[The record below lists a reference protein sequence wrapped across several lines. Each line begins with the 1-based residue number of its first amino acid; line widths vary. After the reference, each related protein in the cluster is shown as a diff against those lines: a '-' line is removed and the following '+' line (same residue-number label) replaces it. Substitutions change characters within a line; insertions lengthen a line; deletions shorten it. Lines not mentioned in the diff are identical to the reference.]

1 MRSPLSLLSPPFRG
15 FFLGRL
21 VSLLGS
27 AMTPVALAFAVLNA
41 SGRPGDLG
49 VILACQIT
57 PQLALLLVGGAAGDR
72 FSRRKL
78 LVAANLGAGLTQG
91 GVAAVLLTGH
101 YSLPVIAVLEVGNG
115 ALEAFA
121 SPALRGI
128 VPDLVQPGDMQRANS
143 LLASTQN
150 GAKILGPTAAGL
162 LVVGVGGG
170 WAVALDAVSFIAA
183 AAFFVRLPVLPAAA
197 APVAARR
204 PRLTADIREGW
215 RAFRSIRWVSAMAL
229 SFCAINLINVGPWQI
244 LGPDLTRQRSGEAA
258 WGLVL
263 STRAVGLLLMSVLMY
278 RLVLRRPLRT
288 SRLLGGLSGLPLLAL
303 GLRLALPWLMACAFV
318 GALSFTISG
327 ITWDTALQQNVP
339 RELLSRIASFDD
351 LLSYA
356 AIPVGLLLTGPAAA
370 HFGAAPV
377 ALACGVAYAA
387 ASLAPLAVRSVR
399 DLPAGPPGDSVP
411 DRPPD
416 RRATRLPRS
425 VVPRRPD
432 RRATRCPTGPP
443 DRPATLSRAPRGSA
457 RPGWPGA
464 PAARWRTP
472 AAGSAG
478 RSDPSRP
485 SPSPPP
491 GPARTAAPTALPGSC
506 PAAGYRSAATSPRP
520 AR

>member
-1 MRSPLSLLSPPFRG
+1 MRLARLLPVRSLLSVLSPPFRG
-15 FFLGRL
+15 FFVGRL

-72 FSRRKL
+72 FSRRKV

-91 GVAAVLLTGH
+91 GVAAVLLSGH
-101 YSLPVIAVLEVGNG
+101 YSLPLIAVLEVGNG
-115 ALEAFA
+115 VMEAFA

-128 VPDLVQPGDMQRANS
+128 VPDLVQPAHVQQANS

-162 LVVGVGGG
+162 LVVGIGGG
-170 WAVALDAVSFIAA
+170 WAVALDALSFVIAA
-183 AAFFVRLPVLPAAA
+183 GFFVRLSGPAAA
-197 APVAARR
+197 PARR
-204 PRLTADIREGW
+204 AASSDATRRAGLAADIRDGW
-215 RAFRSIRWVSAMAL
+215 RAFRSIHWVSAMAL
-229 SFCAINLINVGPWQI
+229 SFCAINLLNVGPWQI

-263 STRAVGLLLMSVLMY
+263 STRAVGLLVISVLMY
-278 RLVLRRPLRT
+278 RLVLRHPLRT

-303 GLRLALPWLMACAFV
+303 GLHLALPWLMACAFV

-327 ITWDTALQQNVP
+327 ITWDTTLQQNVP

-356 AIPVGLLLTGPAAA
+356 AIPAGLLLTGPAAA

-377 ALACGVAYAA
+377 ALACGVAYAV

-399 DLPAGPPGDSVP
+399 DLPAGPPGDSAAE
-411 DRPPD
+411 PP
-416 RRATRLPRS
+416 A
-425 VVPRRPD
+425 
-432 RRATRCPTGPP
+432 GPP
-443 DRPATLSRAPRGSA
+443 GDSAPGD
-457 RPGWPGA
+457 PQPI
-464 PAARWRTP
+464 AARKR
-472 AAGSAG
+472 
-478 RSDPSRP
+478 
-485 SPSPPP
+485 
-491 GPARTAAPTALPGSC
+491 
-506 PAAGYRSAATSPRP
+506 SPRP
-520 AR
+520 ARRSGGSLANTSRK

>member
-1 MRSPLSLLSPPFRG
+1 MRSLLSVLSPPFRG

-41 SGRPGDLG
+41 SGQPGDLG

-72 FSRRKL
+72 FSRRKV

-91 GVAAVLLTGH
+91 GVAAVLLSGH
-101 YSLPVIAVLEVGNG
+101 YSLPLIAVLEVGNG
-115 ALEAFA
+115 VMEAFA

-128 VPDLVQPGDMQRANS
+128 VPDLVQPAHVQQANS

-162 LVVGVGGG
+162 LVVGIGGG
-170 WAVALDAVSFIAA
+170 WAVALDALSFVIAA
-183 AAFFVRLPVLPAAA
+183 GFFVRLPVLPAAA
-197 APVAARR
+197 AARR
-204 PRLTADIREGW
+204 ARLTADIRDGW

-229 SFCAINLINVGPWQI
+229 SFCAINLLNVGPWQI

-263 STRAVGLLLMSVLMY
+263 STRAVGLLMMSVLMY
-278 RLVLRRPLRT
+278 RLVLRHPLRT

-303 GLRLALPWLMACAFV
+303 GLHLALPWLMACAFV

-327 ITWDTALQQNVP
+327 ITWDTTLQQNVP

-377 ALACGVAYAA
+377 ALACGIAYAV

-399 DLPAGPPGDSVP
+399 DLPAGPPGDSAAEP
-411 DRPPD
+411 
-416 RRATRLPRS
+416 A
-425 VVPRRPD
+425 
-432 RRATRCPTGPP
+432 TGPP
-443 DRPATLSRAPRGSA
+443 GDSAPGD
-457 RPGWPGA
+457 PQPI
-464 PAARWRTP
+464 AARKR
-472 AAGSAG
+472 
-478 RSDPSRP
+478 
-485 SPSPPP
+485 
-491 GPARTAAPTALPGSC
+491 
-506 PAAGYRSAATSPRP
+506 SPRP
-520 AR
+520 ARRSGGSLANTSRK

>member
-1 MRSPLSLLSPPFRG
+1 VLSPPFRG

-49 VILACQIT
+49 IILACQIT

-91 GVAAVLLTGH
+91 GVAAVLLSGH
-101 YSLPVIAVLEVGNG
+101 YSLPLIAALEVGNG
-115 ALEAFA
+115 VMEAFA

-128 VPDLVQPGDMQRANS
+128 VPDLVQPAHVQQANS

-162 LVVGVGGG
+162 LVVGIGGG
-170 WAVALDAVSFIAA
+170 WAVALDALSFVIAA
-183 AAFFVRLPVLPAAA
+183 GFFVRLAGPAAA
-197 APVAARR
+197 AAPAAARR
-204 PRLTADIREGW
+204 AGLAGDIRDGW
-215 RAFRSIRWVSAMAL
+215 RAFRSIHWVSAMAL
-229 SFCAINLINVGPWQI
+229 SFCAINLLNVGPWQI

-288 SRLLGGLSGLPLLAL
+288 SRLLGGLSGLPLVAL
-303 GLRLALPWLMACAFV
+303 GLQLALPWLMACAFV

-327 ITWDTALQQNVP
+327 ITWDTTLQQNVP

-356 AIPVGLLLTGPAAA
+356 AIPLGLLLTGPAAA

-377 ALACGVAYAA
+377 ALACGIAYAV

-399 DLPAGPPGDSVP
+399 DLPARPPPGDP
-411 DRPPD
+411 QPI
-416 RRATRLPRS
+416 
-425 VVPRRPD
+425 
-432 RRATRCPTGPP
+432 
-443 DRPATLSRAPRGSA
+443 
-457 RPGWPGA
+457 
-464 PAARWRTP
+464 AARKR
-472 AAGSAG
+472 
-478 RSDPSRP
+478 
-485 SPSPPP
+485 
-491 GPARTAAPTALPGSC
+491 
-506 PAAGYRSAATSPRP
+506 SPRP
-520 AR
+520 ARRSGGSLANTSRK

>member
-1 MRSPLSLLSPPFRG
+1 VRSPLSQLSVLSPPFRG

-49 VILACQIT
+49 IILACQII

-101 YSLPVIAVLEVGNG
+101 YSLPVIAALEVGNG

-128 VPDLVQPGDMQRANS
+128 VPDLVQPGDVQRANS

-162 LVVGVGGG
+162 LVVGLGGG
-170 WAVALDAVSFIAA
+170 WAVALDALSFVIAA
-183 AAFFVRLPVLPAAA
+183 LFFVRLPVAAA
-197 APVAARR
+197 GAARGSVAR
-204 PRLTADIREGW
+204 RGGLGADIRAGW
-215 RAFRSIRWVSAMAL
+215 RVFRSIRWVSAMAL
-229 SFCAINLINVGPWQI
+229 SFCVINLVNVGPWQI

-288 SRLLGGLSGLPLLAL
+288 SRLLGGLSGLPLIAL
-303 GLRLALPWLMACAFV
+303 GLRLALPWLMACAFA

-356 AIPVGLLLTGPAAA
+356 AIPAGLLLTGPAAA
-370 HFGAAPV
+370 YFGAAHV
-377 ALACGVAYAA
+377 ALACGVAYTV

-399 DLPAGPPGDSVP
+399 DLSAVVPAAAAGASS
-411 DRPPD
+411 
-416 RRATRLPRS
+416 S
-425 VVPRRPD
+425 VV
-432 RRATRCPTGPP
+432 TEGPGG
-443 DRPATLSRAPRGSA
+443 ASGQLASEG
-457 RPGWPGA
+457 PGGA
-464 PAARWRTP
+464 SGELASEAAVV
-472 AAGSAG
+472 
-478 RSDPSRP
+478 
-485 SPSPPP
+485 
-491 GPARTAAPTALPGSC
+491 PAREP
-506 PAAGYRSAATSPRP
+506 
-520 AR
+520 

>member
-1 MRSPLSLLSPPFRG
+1 VRSVLSVLSPPFRG

-27 AMTPVALAFAVLNA
+27 AMTPVALAFAVLGA

-72 FSRRKL
+72 FSRRKV

-91 GVAAVLLTGH
+91 GVAAVLLSGH
-101 YSLPVIAVLEVGNG
+101 YSLLLIAVLEVGNG
-115 ALEAFA
+115 VMEAFA

-128 VPDLVQPGDMQRANS
+128 VPDLVQPAHVQQANS

-162 LVVGVGGG
+162 LVAGAGGG
-170 WAVALDAVSFIAA
+170 WAVALDAASFIAA
-183 AAFFVRLPVLPAAA
+183 AAFFVRLPVLPAAPA
-197 APVAARR
+197 AARR

-215 RAFRSIRWVSAMAL
+215 RAFRSIHWVSAMAL
-229 SFCAINLINVGPWQI
+229 SFCAINLVNVGPWQI

-263 STRAVGLLLMSVLMY
+263 STRAVGLLLMSMLMY

-303 GLRLALPWLMACAFV
+303 GLRLALPWLLACAFV

-327 ITWDTALQQNVP
+327 ITWDTALQRNVP

-370 HFGAAPV
+370 HFGAAHV
-377 ALACGVAYAA
+377 ALACGAA
-387 ASLAPLAVRSVR
+387 FAVASLAPLAVRSVR
-399 DLPAGPPGDSVP
+399 ELPAGPPGEPGREPS
-411 DRPPD
+411 
-416 RRATRLPRS
+416 A
-425 VVPRRPD
+425 
-432 RRATRCPTGPP
+432 GPP
-443 DRPATLSRAPRGSA
+443 GKSGRDSPAGPPGEPGQEPPAGPPGDRQPS
-457 RPGWPGA
+457 
-464 PAARWRTP
+464 AARKR
-472 AAGSAG
+472 
-478 RSDPSRP
+478 
-485 SPSPPP
+485 
-491 GPARTAAPTALPGSC
+491 
-506 PAAGYRSAATSPRP
+506 SPRL
-520 AR
+520 ARRSGGSLANTSRK

>member
-1 MRSPLSLLSPPFRG
+1 MRALSVSASGDTAKRQRESAVGVSRSRVMSAGSWGSSLRHLAQGYEPAARLARLLTVRSPLSVLSPPFRG

-162 LVVGVGGG
+162 LVVSVGGG

-183 AAFFVRLPVLPAAA
+183 AAFFVRLPVSAGVAAQVA
-197 APVAARR
+197 AQVAARR

-229 SFCAINLINVGPWQI
+229 SFCAINLIN
-244 LGPDLTRQRSGEAA
+244 
-258 WGLVL
+258 
-263 STRAVGLLLMSVLMY
+263 
-278 RLVLRRPLRT
+278 
-288 SRLLGGLSGLPLLAL
+288 
-303 GLRLALPWLMACAFV
+303 
-318 GALSFTISG
+318 
-327 ITWDTALQQNVP
+327 
-339 RELLSRIASFDD
+339 
-351 LLSYA
+351 
-356 AIPVGLLLTGPAAA
+356 
-370 HFGAAPV
+370 
-377 ALACGVAYAA
+377 
-387 ASLAPLAVRSVR
+387 
-399 DLPAGPPGDSVP
+399 
-411 DRPPD
+411 
-416 RRATRLPRS
+416 
-425 VVPRRPD
+425 
-432 RRATRCPTGPP
+432 
-443 DRPATLSRAPRGSA
+443 
-457 RPGWPGA
+457 
-464 PAARWRTP
+464 
-472 AAGSAG
+472 
-478 RSDPSRP
+478 
-485 SPSPPP
+485 
-491 GPARTAAPTALPGSC
+491 
-506 PAAGYRSAATSPRP
+506 
-520 AR
+520 

>member
-1 MRSPLSLLSPPFRG
+1 MRSLLSVLSPPFRG

-49 VILACQIT
+49 IILACQIT

-72 FSRRKL
+72 FSRRKV

-91 GVAAVLLTGH
+91 GVAAVLLSGH
-101 YSLPVIAVLEVGNG
+101 YSLPLIAALEVGNG
-115 ALEAFA
+115 VMEAFA

-128 VPDLVQPGDMQRANS
+128 VPDLVQPAHVQQANS

-150 GAKILGPTAAGL
+150 GAKILGPTAAAL
-162 LVVGVGGG
+162 LVVGIGGG
-170 WAVALDAVSFIAA
+170 WAVALDALSFVIAA
-183 AAFFVRLPVLPAAA
+183 GFFVRLAGPAAAPAAA
-197 APVAARR
+197 ASSGAARR
-204 PRLTADIREGW
+204 PGLAADIRDGW

-229 SFCAINLINVGPWQI
+229 SFCAINLLNVGPWQI

-278 RLVLRRPLRT
+278 RLVLRHPLRT
-288 SRLLGGLSGLPLLAL
+288 SRLLGGLSGLPLVAL
-303 GLRLALPWLMACAFV
+303 GLHLALPWLMACAFV

-327 ITWDTALQQNVP
+327 ITWDTTLQQNVP

-351 LLSYA
+351 VLSYA

-377 ALACGVAYAA
+377 ALACGIAYAV
-387 ASLAPLAVRSVR
+387 ASLAPLSVRSVR
-399 DLPAGPPGDSVP
+399 DLPAGPPGDS
-411 DRPPD
+411 
-416 RRATRLPRS
+416 
-425 VVPRRPD
+425 
-432 RRATRCPTGPP
+432 
-443 DRPATLSRAPRGSA
+443 APGD
-457 RPGWPGA
+457 PQPI
-464 PAARWRTP
+464 AARKR
-472 AAGSAG
+472 
-478 RSDPSRP
+478 
-485 SPSPPP
+485 
-491 GPARTAAPTALPGSC
+491 
-506 PAAGYRSAATSPRP
+506 SPRP
-520 AR
+520 ARRSGGSLANTSRK

>member
-1 MRSPLSLLSPPFRG
+1 MSAGSCQQGHGAGSRGSSLRHLAQGYEPAARLARLLTVRSPLSLLSPPFRG

-377 ALACGVAYAA
+377 ALACGVAYAV

-411 DRPPD
+411 
-416 RRATRLPRS
+416 
-425 VVPRRPD
+425 
-432 RRATRCPTGPP
+432 
-443 DRPATLSRAPRGSA
+443 
-457 RPGWPGA
+457 
-464 PAARWRTP
+464 
-472 AAGSAG
+472 G
-478 RSDPSRP
+478 R
-485 SPSPPP
+485 PP
-491 GPARTAAPTALPGSC
+491 GPPGD
-506 PAAGYRSAATSPRP
+506 PQPSAARKRSPRL
-520 AR
+520 ARRSGGSLANTSRR